1 MYPNEYPADTR
12 EKPLWL
18 AAKLGC
24 YEDVISLISAEH
36 EVEGF
41 GGYMHCS
48 PLAIAAVHN
57 HADIV
62 LELVKHG
69 ADLLSKDR
77 YHTQTALHATVRQ
90 YNARSSGLLERVDIA
105 SILIHA
111 MVKSGLTLDSG
122 DECGRTA
129 LHLAVSDSNEIVV
142 RRLLDNGADI
152 FVRDVAGMTALKYS
166 IIEKNVCIT
175 KILIEYGA
183 DVNERYHHGRMPIH
197 LCVNTRVPELLLL
210 LLAHGADASATDNG
224 GLDAIAIASQQEW
237 LDGVNII
244 KGNSVKNP

>member
-1 MYPNEYPADTR
+1 MYPNEYPADTP
-12 EKPLWL
+12 ETPLWL

-24 YEDVISLISAEH
+24 YDDVISLITSDH
-36 EVEGF
+36 GVEGF

-90 YNARSSGLLERVDIA
+90 YNARSSNLLERIDIA
-105 SILIHA
+105 SILIRA
-111 MVKSGLTLDSG
+111 MVNRGLTLDST

-129 LHLAVSDSNEIVV
+129 LHLAVADRNISIV
-142 RRLLDNGADI
+142 RCLIDNGASI
-152 FVRDVAGMTALKYS
+152 SARDEAGMTALKYS
-166 IIEKNVCIT
+166 IIEHNLGIT
-175 KILIEYGA
+175 KLLIESGA
-183 DVNERYHHGRMPIH
+183 DINERYHHGRMPLH
-197 LCVNTRVPELLLL
+197 LCVNTRVHELLRF
-210 LLAHGADASATDNG
+210 LLANGADVHATDHG
-224 GLDAIAIASQQEW
+224 GLNAIAIASQQGW
-237 LDGVNII
+237 LDGVDII
-244 KGNSVKNP
+244 KNESA